1 MVRAVAKGLHFGV
14 GVVRSTTPTP
24 KCDVSHG
31 SSQRAYILAWRRGI
45 GYDMINHMKN
55 NAIEPGLLR
64 IFRYFTG
71 IAMIYYAAL
80 VVYTAIQ
87 TGEADTIPQIQSYVN
102 FGINLIL
109 LGYLFWGWLA
119 RKLKRYYLPFA
130 LITATV
136 VPIFSNLIYLAEP
149 QEDAYLTIMRSWLL
163 FPILIVPLVLIAWQ
177 YRFRYVMAFTLFATL
192 VEYSVLLPTVGP
204 INLDT
209 APILGVPM
217 IRAFAFGV
225 VGHIVTR
232 LIETQRAQRK
242 KLIRAN
248 VHLSQHAN
256 TLEQLAT
263 SRERN
268 RLARELHDTLAHT
281 LSGLAVNL
289 EAIKFILG
297 ENQSDVR
304 EMLEHALENTR
315 EGLGDTRRA
324 LKDLRSKQLAELGL
338 GNAVRNLAHDAAL
351 RAGFELR
358 LNISGNLDDLAI
370 IVEQCYFRIAQEA
383 LQNIVKHAQ
392 SKYASLKLV
401 ENKGMLTMVIAD
413 DGIGFN
419 VLGVGNEDELGL
431 KGMRERAAVVGA
443 DLDISSHPGEGT
455 TIHLSM
461 ELPYDQSIN
470 L

>member
-1 MVRAVAKGLHFGV
+1 
-14 GVVRSTTPTP
+14 
-24 KCDVSHG
+24 
-31 SSQRAYILAWRRGI
+31 
-45 GYDMINHMKN
+45 MKN

-87 TGEADTIPQIQSYVN
+87 TGEADTISQIQSYVN

-109 LGYLFWGWLA
+109 LGYLFWGWLR
-119 RKLKRYYLPFA
+119 RKLKRYYLPIA

-163 FPILIVPLVLIAWQ
+163 FPIMIVPLVLIAWQ
-177 YRFRYVMAFTLFATL
+177 YRFRFVMAFILFATL

-204 INLDT
+204 IGLDT

-232 LIETQRAQRK
+232 LIDTQRAQRK

-248 VHLSQHAN
+248 VQLSQHAN

-297 ENQSDVR
+297 ENQDDAHHTVR
-304 EMLEHALENTR
+304 EMLDHALENTR

-324 LKDLRSKQLAELGL
+324 LKDLRSKQLEELGL
-338 GNAVRNLAHDAAL
+338 GIAVRNLAHDAAL

-358 LNISGNLDDLAI
+358 LNISGNLDDLPI
-370 IVEQCYFRIAQEA
+370 NVEQCYFRIAQEA
-383 LQNIVKHAQ
+383 LQNIVKHAHA
-392 SKYASLKLV
+392 KYTSLKLV
-401 ENKGMLTMVIAD
+401 DDKGMLTMDIAD

-419 VLGVGNEDELGL
+419 MLGVGNEDELGL
-431 KGMRERAAVVGA
+431 RGMRERAAVVGA
-443 DLDISSHPGEGT
+443 DLDVSSYPGEGT
-455 TIHLSM
+455 TIQLSM

>member
-1 MVRAVAKGLHFGV
+1 MISTMKGKG
-14 GVVRSTTPTP
+14 
-24 KCDVSHG
+24 
-31 SSQRAYILAWRRGI
+31 
-45 GYDMINHMKN
+45 
-55 NAIEPGLLR
+55 IEPGLLR

-80 VVYTAIQ
+80 VGYTAIQ

-109 LGYLFWGWLA
+109 LGYLFWGWLE
-119 RKLKRYYLPFA
+119 RKLKRYYLPIA

-163 FPILIVPLVLIAWQ
+163 FPIMIVPLVLIAWQ
-177 YRFRYVMAFTLFATL
+177 YRFRFVLAFILFATV

-204 INLDT
+204 IYFET

-232 LIETQRAQRK
+232 LIDTQHAQRV

-248 VHLSQHAN
+248 VQLSQHAN

-289 EAIKFILG
+289 EAIKYILG
-297 ENQSDVR
+297 ENQDEVR
-304 EMLEHALENTR
+304 DMLDHALDNIR
-315 EGLGDTRRA
+315 EGLSDTRRA
-324 LKDLRSKQLAELGL
+324 LKDLRSKQLEELGL
-338 GNAVRNLAHDAAL
+338 GIAVRNLAYDAAS

-358 LNISGNLDDLAI
+358 LNINGNLDDLTPD
-370 IVEQCYFRIAQEA
+370 VEQCFYRVAQEA

-392 SKYASLKLV
+392 AKYTSLKLV
-401 ENKGMLTMVIAD
+401 EDRGVLMMVIAD

-419 VLGVGNEDELGL
+419 LSDVGYEDELGL
-431 KGMRERAAVVGA
+431 KGMRERAAMAGA
-443 DLDISSHPGEGT
+443 QLDVSTHPGEGT
-455 TIHLSM
+455 TIQLSL
-461 ELPYDQSIN
+461 ELLYDQS
-470 L
+470 LDM